1 MKAKLPFRLSAAEKK
16 ALDEEIRKQC
26 VDVTGQYELDLD
38 TVAIYILHTVFGF
51 GEKRLTRFYSAMFAK
66 RKEIQAYYQGER
78 HDNTAEVAMRH
89 RLQQD
94 GIDVKKMYERETD
107 NRFIVTLSDKGDKHD
122 I

>member
-1 MKAKLPFRLSAAEKK
+1 MKAKIPFRLSAAEKK
-16 ALDEEIRKQC
+16 ALDEEIRRQC

-51 GEKRLTRFYSAMFAK
+51 GEKRLKRFYSAMFAK

-89 RLQQD
+89 RL
-94 GIDVKKMYERETD
+94 
-107 NRFIVTLSDKGDKHD
+107 
-122 I
+122 